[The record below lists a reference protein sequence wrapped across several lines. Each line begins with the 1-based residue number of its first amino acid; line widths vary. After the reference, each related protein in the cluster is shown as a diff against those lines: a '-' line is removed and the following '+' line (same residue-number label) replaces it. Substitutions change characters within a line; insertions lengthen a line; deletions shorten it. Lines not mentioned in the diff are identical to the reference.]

1 MFIKEGAMAQ
11 FDMRGQKVTGD
22 QYIAGRDM
30 NFGAVQSQADLIG
43 ELEKLKGEFAK
54 AADQG
59 ILSEEAAT
67 DAQYQ
72 VTKAVQQARKPD
84 ADKKTILD
92 HLDTAK
98 AIIGNV
104 TAASGLV
111 LSVANAIMAVQKLF

>member
-1 MFIKEGAMAQ
+1 MAQ
-11 FDMRGQKVTGD
+11 FDMRGQKVSGN
-22 QYIAGRDM
+22 QYVAGRDM

-59 ILSEEAAT
+59 ILSEDAAT

-72 VTKAVQQARKPD
+72 VTKAVQQAKKPD

-92 HLDTAK
+92 HLDTVK

-104 TAASGLV
+104 SAASGLV
-111 LSVANAIMAVQKLF
+111 LTVANAIMAVQKLF

>member
-1 MFIKEGAMAQ
+1 MAQ
-11 FDMRGQKVTGD
+11 FDMRGQKVSGN
-22 QYIAGRDM
+22 QYVAGRDM

-43 ELEKLKGEFAK
+43 ELEKLKSEFAK
-54 AADQG
+54 AADEG
-59 ILSEEAAT
+59 VLSEDAAT

-72 VTKAVQQARKPD
+72 VTKAVQQAKKPD
-84 ADKKTILD
+84 ADKKTIID
-92 HLDTAK
+92 HLETVK

>member
-1 MFIKEGAMAQ
+1 MAQ
-11 FDMRGQKVTGD
+11 FDMRGQKVRGN
-22 QYIAGRDM
+22 QYVAGRDM

-59 ILSEEAAT
+59 ILSEDAAT

-72 VTKAVQQARKPD
+72 VTKAVQQAKKPD

-92 HLDTAK
+92 HLDTVK

-104 TAASGLV
+104 SAASGLV
-111 LSVANAIMAVQKLF
+111 LTVANAIMAVQKLF

>member
-1 MFIKEGAMAQ
+1 MAQ
-11 FDMRGQKVTGD
+11 FDMRGQKVSGN
-22 QYIAGRDM
+22 QYVAGRDM

-72 VTKAVQQARKPD
+72 VTKAVQQAKKPD
-84 ADKKTILD
+84 ADKKTIID
-92 HLDTAK
+92 HLDTVK

>member
-1 MFIKEGAMAQ
+1 MAQ
-11 FDMRGQKVTGD
+11 FDMRGQKVSGN
-22 QYIAGRDM
+22 QYVAGRDM

-43 ELEKLKGEFAK
+43 ELEKLKSEFAK
-54 AADQG
+54 AADEG
-59 ILSEEAAT
+59 VLSEDAAT

-72 VTKAVQQARKPD
+72 VTKAVQQAKKPD
-84 ADKKTILD
+84 ADKKTIVD
-92 HLDTAK
+92 HLQTVQ

>member
-1 MFIKEGAMAQ
+1 MAQ
-11 FDMRGQKVTGD
+11 FDMRGQKVSGN
-22 QYIAGRDM
+22 QYVAGRDM

-59 ILSEEAAT
+59 LLSEEAAT

-72 VTKAVQQARKPD
+72 VTKAVQQAKKPD
-84 ADKKTILD
+84 ADKKTITD
-92 HLDTAK
+92 HLETVK

-111 LSVANAIMAVQKLF
+111 ASVANAIMAVQKLF

>member
-1 MFIKEGAMAQ
+1 MAQ
-11 FDMRGQKVTGD
+11 FDMRGQKVSGN
-22 QYIAGRDM
+22 QYVAGRDM

-54 AADQG
+54 AADEG
-59 ILSEEAAT
+59 VLSEDAAT

-72 VTKAVQQARKPD
+72 VTKAVQQAKKPD
-84 ADKKTILD
+84 ADKKTIVD
-92 HLDTAK
+92 HLETVK

>member
-1 MFIKEGAMAQ
+1 MAQ
-11 FDMRGQKVTGD
+11 FDMRGQKVSGN
-22 QYIAGRDM
+22 QYVAGRDM

-72 VTKAVQQARKPD
+72 VTKAVQQAKKPD
-84 ADKKTILD
+84 ADKKTIID
-92 HLDTAK
+92 HLETVK

>member
-1 MFIKEGAMAQ
+1 MAQ
-11 FDMRGQKVTGD
+11 FDMRGQKVSGN
-22 QYIAGRDM
+22 QYVAGRDM

-43 ELEKLKGEFAK
+43 ELEKLKSEFAK
-54 AADQG
+54 AADEG
-59 ILSEEAAT
+59 VLSEDTAT

-72 VTKAVQQARKPD
+72 VTKAVQQAKKPD
-84 ADKKTILD
+84 ADKKTIVD
-92 HLDTAK
+92 HLETVK

>member
-1 MFIKEGAMAQ
+1 MAQ
-11 FDMRGQKVTGD
+11 FDMRGQKITGN

-30 NFGAVQSQADLIG
+30 NFGAVQSQADLIS

-59 ILSEEAAT
+59 ILSEEAGT

-72 VTKAVQQARKPD
+72 LTKAVQQAKKPD
-84 ADKKTILD
+84 ADKKTITD
-92 HLDTAK
+92 HLDTIK

-104 TAASGLV
+104 VGASGLV
-111 LSVANAIMAVQKLF
+111 ISVANAIMAVQKLF

>member
-1 MFIKEGAMAQ
+1 MAQ
-11 FDMRGQKVTGD
+11 FDMRGQKVSGN
-22 QYIAGRDM
+22 QYVAGRDM

-72 VTKAVQQARKPD
+72 VTKAVQQAKKPD
-84 ADKKTILD
+84 ADKKTIID
-92 HLDTAK
+92 HLQTVT

>member
-1 MFIKEGAMAQ
+1 MAQ
-11 FDMRGQKVTGD
+11 FDMRGQKVSGN
-22 QYIAGRDM
+22 QYVAGRDM

-72 VTKAVQQARKPD
+72 VTKAVQQAKKPD
-84 ADKKTILD
+84 ADKKTIID
-92 HLDTAK
+92 HLETVK
-98 AIIGNV
+98 AVIGNV

>member
-1 MFIKEGAMAQ
+1 MAQ
-11 FDMRGQKVTGD
+11 FDMRGQKVSGN
-22 QYIAGRDM
+22 QYVAGRDM

-59 ILSEEAAT
+59 ILSEDAAT

-72 VTKAVQQARKPD
+72 VTKAVQQAKKPD

-92 HLDTAK
+92 HLDAVK

-104 TAASGLV
+104 SAASGLV
-111 LSVANAIMAVQKLF
+111 LTVANAIMAVQKLF

>member
-1 MFIKEGAMAQ
+1 MAQ
-11 FDMRGQKVTGD
+11 FDMRGQKVSRD

-59 ILSEEAAT
+59 ILPEEAAT

-72 VTKAVQQARKPD
+72 VTKAVQQAKKPD
-84 ADKKTILD
+84 ADKKTIID
-92 HLDTAK
+92 HLDTVK

-104 TAASGLV
+104 AAASGLV
-111 LSVANAIMAVQKLF
+111 LSVTNAIMAVQKLF